1 MKMKK
6 RNVLAFM
13 MAVILMIVNIPA
25 IPVHADPAYV
35 ASVKYSYQTFEVGSD
50 WTTFDYKT
58 IQYETL
64 EDALAAA
71 QNPDYKD
78 LLEGLP
84 EYENHF
90 RYLSEV
96 VLLTDVTIAKN
107 TAVIIDPSNL
117 YQGLFIDFNGKTLTV
132 NGLFDG
138 STPYGY
144 SNSFMAINN
153 SDKKG
158 TLVINKGGNVDAAVT
173 LNGAVDVQLAGGKAY
188 SIQPFHSEA
197 SIEMTG
203 GYAKEVMI
211 DGGTVSITGGT
222 VSECTIMNEC
232 VTTELSISGTAHIKK
247 LTVDALA
254 GFTETVGEEEIY
266 CYSKIDISGNP
277 IIDKIKLQPHD
288 MVAERD
294 ESKKETTIIITGGIF
309 CEDPTYES
317 LLASTIEESIDY
329 QYESWLTS
337 WSGENATDE
346 EKAAKRQEIENEYK
360 VSIPQA
366 WSKLL
371 SYTVDPEPV
380 YSEPYWLVGDAE
392 PSPSPY
398 RTTPNEGDE
407 VKVDFRYMDGK
418 TMPDPTYVT
427 AYYETIE
434 DAFEAIE
441 DADYI
446 DNCPEGSYYYH
457 PLLTLLKDVTINKV
471 IELTLNKELGQIFV
485 EMNGHD
491 LEVAD
496 EGGLTGSGMLMFEGE
511 KAGTFINSGNLELG
525 GIYIFNSCDFT
536 VTGGT
541 INTEIEITCGDISI
555 SGGEFIKE
563 ISIVNTFNDR
573 NITVNISGAAQIRN
587 LSFEAIK
594 DFSEISLNLLGGYY
608 AQDPET
614 FKMNGTKDQSDYVNY
629 DETKLEQYSN
639 QTDWEADTATY
650 TYRIKREV
658 SASSYSKVP
667 AAVTG
672 LVENGSAQAL
682 VTAGTAVGGT
692 IKYALGTDATT
703 APARGWST
711 NIPTATSAGTYYVW
725 YRLDPDADHTAIAAA
740 CITVSIAEKSSED
753 PNTDP
758 QNDPE
763 DNKEEETPTPTP
775 VPVDNSN
782 DSPFSPVP
790 EITATTESLYLVKGQ
805 SFALN
810 ETGWTTPDKKTV
822 AVSKKGVVSAKKAT
836 GSTPVVLTKKTE
848 TAEKTLKIYVA
859 APSVTKKN
867 TMNAGETFTVTLTS
881 DFKDKLPIF
890 WFSSATDIATVDQ
903 SGKVT
908 AVTKG
913 SAVITAQIA
922 GKAYTCKIT
931 VKEATV
937 LAERTLHISTGTT
950 TLSLKGVKKPVYST
964 ASSNIV
970 IKGSKVTAENPGT
983 AVVNVKDKE
992 GKDYKINLIIED
1004 PTITSLTA
1012 GKTNKYTTELQAGK
1026 TKAISFK
1033 AYDREAIFKSNKP
1046 KVAYVNEKGE
1056 IVALSKGKA
1065 KLTTK
1070 INGKTVTVTVK
1081 VTE

>member
-1 MKMKK
+1 M
-6 RNVLAFM
+6 NGV
-13 MAVILMIVNIPA
+13 
-25 IPVHADPAYV
+25 
-35 ASVKYSYQTFEVGSD
+35 S
-50 WTTFDYKT
+50 
-58 IQYETL
+58 
-64 EDALAAA
+64 
-71 QNPDYKD
+71 
-78 LLEGLP
+78 P
-84 EYENHF
+84 E
-90 RYLSEV
+90 
-96 VLLTDVTIAKN
+96 
-107 TAVIIDPSNL
+107 
-117 YQGLFIDFNGKTLTV
+117 
-132 NGLFDG
+132 
-138 STPYGY
+138 
-144 SNSFMAINN
+144 
-153 SDKKG
+153 
-158 TLVINKGGNVDAAVT
+158 
-173 LNGAVDVQLAGGKAY
+173 
-188 SIQPFHSEA
+188 
-197 SIEMTG
+197 
-203 GYAKEVMI
+203 
-211 DGGTVSITGGT
+211 
-222 VSECTIMNEC
+222 
-232 VTTELSISGTAHIKK
+232 
-247 LTVDALA
+247 
-254 GFTETVGEEEIY
+254 
-266 CYSKIDISGNP
+266 
-277 IIDKIKLQPHD
+277 
-288 MVAERD
+288 
-294 ESKKETTIIITGGIF
+294 
-309 CEDPTYES
+309 PTYETVKYES
-317 LLASTIEESIDY
+317 IEAALKEIEE
-329 QYESWLTS
+329 
-337 WSGENATDE
+337 
-346 EKAAKRQEIENEYK
+346 
-360 VSIPQA
+360 
-366 WSKLL
+366 
-371 SYTVDPEPV
+371 
-380 YSEPYWLVGDAE
+380 
-392 PSPSPY
+392 
-398 RTTPNEGDE
+398 
-407 VKVDFRYMDGK
+407 
-418 TMPDPTYVT
+418 
-427 AYYETIE
+427 
-434 DAFEAIE
+434 
-441 DADYI
+441 ADYI
-446 DNCPEGSYYYH
+446 NNCPEGSYYYH
-457 PLLTLLKDVTINKV
+457 PLMTLLKDVTIDKV
-471 IELTLNKELGQIFV
+471 KNHTLNEDLGQIFV
-485 EMNGHD
+485 EMNGHK
-491 LEVAD
+491 LTITD
-496 EGGLTGSGMLMFEGE
+496 EGGLTGTGVLMFEGS
-511 KAGTFINSGNLELG
+511 KRGTLINSGNIALG
-525 GIYIFNSCDFT
+525 GLYIFNACNLT

-541 INTEIEITCGDISI
+541 IDSVMNINEGNVNI
-555 SGGEFIKE
+555 SGGEFKKK
-563 ISIVNTFNDR
+563 ISITNTHRDR
-573 NITVNISGAAQIRN
+573 NINVNISGAAKIAN
-587 LSFEAIK
+587 LEYQVTK
-594 DFSEISLNLLGGYY
+594 DFSSISLNLLGGYY
-608 AQDPET
+608 AQDPKS
-614 FKMNGTKDQSDYVNY
+614 FKTYNNKDQSGYVNY
-629 DETKLEQYSN
+629 DATKREQYSN

-672 LVENGSAQAL
+672 LVESGSAQAL
-682 VTAGTAVGGT
+682 ITAGTAVGGT

-703 APARGWST
+703 APASGWST

-740 CITVSIAEKSSED
+740 CIIVSIAEKSSED

-763 DNKEEETPTPTP
+763 DNKEEETPTSTP

-890 WFSSATDIATVDQ
+890 WYSSATDIATVDQ

-1012 GKTNKYTTELQAGK
+1012 GKTNKYTTELQVGK
-1026 TKAISFK
+1026 SKAITFK
-1033 AYDREAIFKSNKP
+1033 AYDREAIFKSSKP

-1081 VTE
+1081 VTEFSYI